1 MPRRHGNGATRPRQR
16 RDPEATVYRYD
27 LAVMIGGA
35 KAEEY
40 SAAASGPEEAWVHAD
55 LFVEGVSYPLE
66 TEEEDPFGESF
77 TQSWPV
83 TPYKLRVSNNTG
95 EKRCLVLYVDGV
107 EAYGARFLPH
117 SSRLLEGR
125 QSRPGQSSSQINE
138 LLFARPRL
146 VRRGESAA
154 VDPKLFPELE
164 SLRLDVHEMIE
175 GKKVK
180 KRKRGATGGAPRR
193 RKTALRAAATG
204 SRRRRGYYAPDWVT
218 ATPRRGS

>member
-1 MPRRHGNGATRPRQR
+1 M
-16 RDPEATVYRYD
+16 
-27 LAVMIGGA
+27 
-35 KAEEY
+35 
-40 SAAASGPEEAWVHAD
+40 
-55 LFVEGVSYPLE
+55 
-66 TEEEDPFGESF
+66 
-77 TQSWPV
+77 
-83 TPYKLRVSNNTG
+83 
-95 EKRCLVLYVDGV
+95 
-107 EAYGARFLPH
+107 
-117 SSRLLEGR
+117 
-125 QSRPGQSSSQINE
+125 
-138 LLFARPRL
+138 
-146 VRRGESAA
+146 RRGESAA